1 MPRGGVVHALELGDA
16 LADAGQHVSLCAP
29 DADHAGLF
37 RAPRAARCRFVAV
50 PATPV
55 DGPLVTLVAQ
65 RIADWLRYFDTT
77 PGALD
82 HDIFHAQDSISANA
96 LATLVERGRLRA
108 YVRTVHHLDRFAD
121 AQLDAWQTRGVTA
134 AGRVL
139 CVSDGWRCTLGRDH
153 GVDAQVVGN
162 GVDRRRF
169 SPEASAEDAVLAR
182 RLGVGGAG
190 GVGGVDGACYPGGVG
205 HVGNGRGPGDVGGSA
220 GVAGPAALRDADAGP
235 WLLSVGG
242 VEARKNTLNAL
253 AAFVRVRKDRPGAR
267 WWIAGGASLL
277 DHSAYAARF
286 RAAVAEAGLTLG
298 PDAPIVPLGRVDDA
312 AMPALF
318 RLADALLFP
327 SLTEGFGL
335 VVLEA
340 LASGTP
346 AVVSRIAPFTE
357 YLDDAAVEWAAPED
371 AASIAA
377 ALGRALDA
385 TPARAAA
392 RRAAGFAVCARYG
405 WSRSAR
411 THLQVYRAFRA
422 ALPAGEAGSD
432 VAGRVANGV
441 PGDILSDIP
450 DNIPGA
456 LSKEILHA

>member
-1 MPRGGVVHALELGDA
+1 MTTRPLRICLLTHSTLPRGGVVHALELGDA
-16 LADAGQHVSLCAP
+16 LADAGQQVSLCAP
-29 DADHAGLF
+29 DADRGGLF
-37 RAPRAARCRFVAV
+37 RAPRAARCRFVPV

-55 DGPLVTLVAQ
+55 DGPLPALVEQ

-96 LATLVERGRLRA
+96 LATLVERGRIHA

-121 AQLDAWQTRGVTA
+121 ARLDAWQTRGFAA

-139 CVSDGWRCTLGRDH
+139 CVSDGWRRTLGREH
-153 GVDAQVVGN
+153 GVAARVVGN

-169 SPEASAEDAVLAR
+169 SPAATGQDAMLAR
-182 RLGVGGAG
+182 RLGMG
-190 GVGGVDGACYPGGVG
+190 
-205 HVGNGRGPGDVGGSA
+205 GPGE
-220 GVAGPAALRDADAGP
+220 GPR
-235 WLLSVGG
+235 LLSVGG

-253 AAFVRVRKDRPGAR
+253 AAFVRVRERLPRAR

-277 DHSAYAARF
+277 DHGAYAARF
-286 RAAVAEAGLTLG
+286 RAAVAAAGLTLG

-346 AVVSRIAPFTE
+346 TVVSRIAPFTE
-357 YLDDAAVEWAAPED
+357 YLDETAVEWAVPED

-385 TPARAAA
+385 PPARAAA

-405 WSRSAR
+405 WPRSAR
-411 THLQVYRAFRA
+411 AHLQLYRAFRA
-422 ALPAGEAGSD
+422 APSGGEVRD
-432 VAGRVANGV
+432 DR
-441 PGDILSDIP
+441 
-450 DNIPGA
+450 
-456 LSKEILHA
+456 

>member
-1 MPRGGVVHALELGDA
+1 MTTRPLRICLLTHSTLPRGGVVHALELGDA
-16 LADAGQHVSLCAP
+16 LADAGHCVSLCAP
-29 DADHAGLF
+29 DADRAGLF
-37 RAPRAARCRFVAV
+37 RAPRAAHCRFVAV

-55 DGPLVTLVAQ
+55 DGPLPALVEQ

-77 PGALD
+77 PGALE

-96 LATLVERGRLRA
+96 LATLVERGRIRA

-121 AQLDAWQTRGVTA
+121 ARLDAWQTRGFA
-134 AGRVL
+134 AARQVL
-139 CVSDGWRCTLGRDH
+139 CVSEGWRQTLRRDH
-153 GVDAQVVGN
+153 GIDAEVVGN

-169 SPEASAEDAVLAR
+169 SPRSSAADAVLAR
-182 RLGVGGAG
+182 RLGMVCPN
-190 GVGGVDGACYPGGVG
+190 VMNDPGGMG
-205 HVGNGRGPGDVGGSA
+205 GLGGPD
-220 GVAGPAALRDADAGP
+220 AAPR
-235 WLLSVGG
+235 LLSVGG
-242 VEARKNTLNAL
+242 VEARKNTLTAL
-253 AAFVRVRKDRPGAR
+253 AAFVRVRERWPQAR

-277 DHSAYAARF
+277 DHGAYAARF
-286 RAAVAEAGLTLG
+286 RAAVAAAGLTLG

-357 YLDDAAVEWAAPED
+357 YLDDAAVEWALPED

-377 ALGRALDA
+377 ALARALDA
-385 TPARAAA
+385 APARAAA
-392 RRAAGFAVCARYG
+392 RREAGFAVCARYG
-405 WSRSAR
+405 WPCSAR
-411 THLQVYRAFRA
+411 THVHLYRAFRG
-422 ALPAGEAGSD
+422 ALPAAAGAADIPGDSARD
-432 VAGRVANGV
+432 V
-441 PGDILSDIP
+441 PGD
-450 DNIPGA
+450 
-456 LSKEILHA
+456 LSKELRHA

>member
-1 MPRGGVVHALELGDA
+1 MTTRPLRICLLTHSTLPRGGVVHALELGDA

-29 DADHAGLF
+29 DADRAGLF
-37 RAPRAARCRFVAV
+37 RAPRAARCRFVTV

-55 DGPLVTLVAQ
+55 DGPLPALVEQ

-96 LATLVERGRLRA
+96 LATLVERGRIRA
-108 YVRTVHHLDRFAD
+108 YMRTVHHLDRFAD
-121 AQLDAWQTRGVTA
+121 ARLDAWQTRGVAA
-134 AGRVL
+134 AGQVL
-139 CVSDGWRCTLGRDH
+139 CVSDGWRDTLGREH
-153 GVDAQVVGN
+153 GIAARVVGN

-169 SPEASAEDAVLAR
+169 SPVATDEDAVLAR
-182 RLGVGGAG
+182 RLGMG
-190 GVGGVDGACYPGGVG
+190 
-205 HVGNGRGPGDVGGSA
+205 GPGEE
-220 GVAGPAALRDADAGP
+220 PR
-235 WLLSVGG
+235 LLSVGG

-253 AAFVRVRKDRPGAR
+253 AAFVRVREHWPRAR

-277 DHSAYAARF
+277 DHGAYAARF
-286 RAAVAEAGLTLG
+286 RAAVAAAGLTLG

-318 RLADALLFP
+318 RLADAMLFP

-346 AVVSRIAPFTE
+346 TVVSRIAPFTE
-357 YLDDAAVEWAAPED
+357 YLDDAAVEWAVPED

-385 TPARAAA
+385 PPARAAA
-392 RRAAGFAVCARYG
+392 RRTAGFAVCARYG
-405 WSRSAR
+405 WPRSAR
-411 THLQVYRAFRA
+411 AHLQLYRAFRA
-422 ALPAGEAGSD
+422 APPGGEVRDAPSD
-432 VAGRVANGV
+432 
-441 PGDILSDIP
+441 SDDP
-450 DNIPGA
+450 FR
-456 LSKEILHA
+456 EILHA